1 MEAEAQEQM
10 EQPEVV
16 ESEQQEGGAAE
27 QVAEQVS
34 EQVEPSEQSEDSA
47 FEAGFSEARGDEP
60 SKPASDLAPAQEPQ
74 LIAGF
79 TEEQIRDAI
88 AKAAEIDKL
97 REQLP
102 RVFGTLG
109 SMKQSLDQLRN
120 QPRASAQVQ
129 ISKDKFARLSKE
141 FPEMAELIAQD
152 LSEALGSVSGPSV
165 DPQEIRSELEKVKTE
180 LKQESE
186 AKLLTVMHKD
196 WRDVV
201 KSQDFAQ
208 WTQTLPEEDRNE
220 LGNSWDATFIGDK
233 LTEFKAWKDKT
244 VASQQ
249 VKQKRLEAAITPK
262 GGAAMSST
270 QTEMDAFLSGFKAVR
285 GIK

>member
-1 MEAEAQEQM
+1 MTTEAMQEQI

-16 ESEQQEGGAAE
+16 ADEQPQEAQAGAVEPQESAP
-27 QVAEQVS
+27 S
-34 EQVEPSEQSEDSA
+34 EPSEDAA
-47 FEAGFSEARGDEP
+47 FEAGFNQAHSNEP
-60 SKPASDLAPAQEPQ
+60 EVVPEPEPEPK
-74 LIAGF
+74 LFAGL
-79 TEEQIRDAI
+79 TEDQIREAVS
-88 AKAAEIDKL
+88 KAAEVDKL
-97 REQLP
+97 REQTQRL
-102 RVFGTLG
+102 FGTIG
-109 SMKQSLDQLRN
+109 NFKQSLDQLRN

-270 QTEMDAFLSGFKAVR
+270 QTEMDAFMSGFKAVR
-285 GIK
+285 GVK